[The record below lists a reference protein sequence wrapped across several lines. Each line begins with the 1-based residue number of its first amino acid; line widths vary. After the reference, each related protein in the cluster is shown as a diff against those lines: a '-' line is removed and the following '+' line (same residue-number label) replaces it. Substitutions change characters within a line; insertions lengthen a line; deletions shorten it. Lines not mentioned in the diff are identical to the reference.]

1 MERDV
6 RIEFLS
12 TMAGALSRFGLDADA
27 IERGLTRAAGALG
40 LRAEFYVT
48 PTSIME
54 SFGVP
59 GRQRVVL
66 LRTRE
71 ATIDLQSLSLVSSV
85 LRGVIEG
92 RLTAEE
98 ANAELNL
105 ITSAPLRFPWFMTA
119 LASGVGAAAFDLL
132 LSGRW
137 AEAPV
142 AGLVGLAVGVMIVL
156 GRRYSRLDRLTEL
169 LAGLLAALLALALG
183 HAVPEVQPANVALA
197 GVLLLLPGLG
207 ITLGVAEVAAGHLTA
222 GTARLAGAM
231 MTLINLS
238 IGSFLGFR
246 LVAEFD
252 LMPSTSPP
260 SDAATLWMLVVA
272 AALSS
277 VALLIATNS
286 RPADMWLVT
295 VSVVVALV
303 GGRLGAWLLG
313 ATFGVALASL
323 SVGLWS
329 NVYARLSR
337 RPAALASLPGL
348 AVLVPGSL
356 GQRGVSAALM
366 GATAGIELLVAALV
380 IAAGLVV
387 GLLVADATLPPSE
400 GRATDERHDHG

>member
-27 IERGLTRAAGALG
+27 IERGLTRAAAALG
-40 LRAEFYVT
+40 LRADFYVT
-48 PTSIME
+48 PTSIMQ

-71 ATIDLQSLSLVSSV
+71 ATIDLQSLSLASGV

-105 ITSAPLRFPWFMTA
+105 ITSAPLRFPWFMTV
-119 LASGVGAAAFDLL
+119 LASGVGATAFDLL

-137 AEAPV
+137 VEAPI

-156 GRRYSRLDRLTEL
+156 GRRYARLDRLTEL

-183 HAVPEVQPANVALA
+183 HVVPEIRPANVALA
-197 GVLLLLPGLG
+197 AVLLLLPGLG
-207 ITLGVAEVAAGHLTA
+207 ITLGVAEVAARHLTA

-231 MTLINLS
+231 MTLLNLS
-238 IGSFLGFR
+238 IGSFLGFK

-252 LMPSTSPP
+252 VMPATSPP
-260 SDAATLWMLVVA
+260 GDAATLWMLVA
-272 AALSS
+272 AAGLSS
-277 VALLIATNS
+277 LALLIATNS
-286 RPADMWLVT
+286 RPADIWLVV

-303 GGRLGAWLLG
+303 GARFGAWLLG

-323 SVGLWS
+323 AVGLWS
-329 NVYARLSR
+329 NAYARLSR

-400 GRATDERHDHG
+400 GRAAHERHDPR

>member
-12 TMAGALSRFGLDADA
+12 AMAGALSRFGLDADA
-27 IERGLTRAAGALG
+27 TERGLTRAAGALG
-40 LRAEFYVT
+40 LRADFYVT
-48 PTSIME
+48 PTSIMA

-66 LRTRE
+66 LRTHE

-85 LRGVIEG
+85 LDGVIEG
-92 RLTAEE
+92 GLTAEE
-98 ANAELNL
+98 AYAELNL
-105 ITSAPLRFPWFMTA
+105 ITGSPLRFPWFMTV
-119 LASGVGAAAFDLL
+119 LASGIGAAAFDLL

-137 AEAPV
+137 VEAAV

-156 GRRYSRLDRLTEL
+156 GRRFGRLARLTEL
-169 LAGLLAALLALALG
+169 LAGLLAAVLALAAG
-183 HAVPEVQPANVALA
+183 HVVPEIRPANVALA
-197 GVLLLLPGLG
+197 SVLLLLPGLG
-207 ITLGVAEVAAGHLTA
+207 ITLGVAEVAARHLTA

-231 MTLINLS
+231 MTLLNLS
-238 IGSFLGFR
+238 IGSFLGFK

-252 LMPSTSPP
+252 LMPATSPP
-260 SDAATLWMLVVA
+260 PEAATLWMLAVA
-272 AALSS
+272 AGLSS

-286 RPADMWLVT
+286 RPADFWLVV

-303 GGRLGAWLLG
+303 GARFGAWFLG

-323 SVGLWS
+323 AVGLWS
-329 NVYARLSR
+329 NAYARVSR
-337 RPAALASLPGL
+337 RPAALALLPGL

-366 GATAGIELLVAALV
+366 GATAGVELLVAALV

-387 GLLVADATLPPSE
+387 GLLVADATLPPAPDRTSQ
-400 GRATDERHDHG
+400 GRRLVG